1 MQVELQ
7 YIIKNIAFDVEF
19 KTSFF
24 DEETEEEIKD
34 FVKHFSKEIYIDK
47 SYVNSNDNKYN
58 DVFLTD
64 DGWESLKH
72 MILISSY
79 GQKLSKKDQ
88 LMLTNVFTS
97 ITECYILHSLVSYF
111 GFEYINITDHIEL
124 VPSAKS
130 NFDVIVTKDLA
141 TEWKETTP
149 KE

>member
-34 FVKHFSKEIYIDK
+34 FVKHFSNEIYIDK
-47 SYVNSNDNKYN
+47 SFVNSNDNKYN

-97 ITECYILHSLVSYF
+97 IAECYILHSLVSYF
-111 GFEYINITDHIEL
+111 EFEYINIADHIEL

-130 NFDVIVTKDLA
+130 NFVVIVTKDLA
-141 TEWKETTP
+141 TEWKETTS